1 MVYLLI
7 FLTNESSLC
16 ILILM
21 KPFFARILVVSLIVC
36 WSIWSMIFTLSDQTY
51 AKSRWSY
58 GSNPDEILK
67 NVKEK
72 SDPGGMTTTNL
83 VQRPNLNSQAFG
95 AANRVSNTLD
105 QVRSILDPFVQRM
118 VFIWLSFAVILII
131 RNAFW
136 LSTSGITGDDNASKE
151 IKTKIY
157 NIIKWVIVITSWFY
171 LIKLLLSAIAYILK

>member
-1 MVYLLI
+1 
-7 FLTNESSLC
+7 
-16 ILILM
+16 
-21 KPFFARILVVSLIVC
+21 
-36 WSIWSMIFTLSDQTY
+36 MIFVLSDQAY

-58 GSNPDEILK
+58 WSNPDEILK
-67 NVKEK
+67 NVKER

-83 VQRPNLNSQAFG
+83 VQKANLNSQAFG
-95 AANRVSNTLD
+95 ATNRVSNTLD

-136 LSTSGITGDDNASKE
+136 LSTSGVTGDDNASKE